1 VNVSRRALIIAL
13 LLAVIAA
20 GVYAGYRVVFAPG
33 KPQGS
38 MPIPQAALATQAAKV
53 QAEEAARALKESRKE
68 WDRKGVKVVHEA
80 VQSARALSGDAIAN
94 GLNDQLARFRGG
106 QILPAGDVDP

>member
-1 VNVSRRALIIAL
+1 MNVSRRALIIAL

-20 GVYAGYRVVFAPG
+20 GVYAGYRVIFPPG
-33 KPQGS
+33 KPNGPAQV
-38 MPIPQAALATQAAKV
+38 PQAALVTQGAKV

-68 WDRKGVKVVHEA
+68 WDRKGVRVVHEA

-106 QILPAGDVDP
+106 QILPSWDVDP